1 MSINNHL
8 EICAILYVVF
18 SVLAMVAVVVKIA
31 RSHKLSIMNMCSVM
45 YIVFLGV
52 IPALILF
59 GYSDGLRVTSGIL
72 YAERYT
78 WTFYVQLLLT
88 VVGYLFLHF
97 GYKIKTGE
105 NKEKIEYPK
114 QKTLLVAFI
123 FAVISFVSL
132 LLWASGYGGVGNL
145 LANAGKIR
153 AGFILSRNAFTFFK
167 HFVPLSLMA
176 SWLLFNMFLRKEIN
190 GFEKKLG
197 AGILLVCNVVLSII
211 YIQANDGRMLL
222 AVYFF
227 LFFVLY
233 FKYQYEIKQ
242 ANITPMLIKFGIAFV
257 VALVILLNA
266 DAILA
271 FLGDKAYE
279 ESDSSGGIV
288 GTLSKEF
295 SFIMSGTQNVLLQI
309 SSKTGRSMIIN
320 DVVNGVFAWLPT
332 SLKPIAL
339 EDVWNYNTRVL
350 DTGTYGQSP
359 TSIVAQSLY
368 DLSYWG
374 IIIIPLIYGK
384 LIRKIETLFE
394 KREGN
399 IFYDTVY
406 VALGYFLCKGLP
418 YFSLYNIMMNTFF
431 IVIAIVI
438 YTAVHKI
445 KLW

>member
-1 MSINNHL
+1 
-8 EICAILYVVF
+8 
-18 SVLAMVAVVVKIA
+18 
-31 RSHKLSIMNMCSVM
+31 
-45 YIVFLGV
+45 
-52 IPALILF
+52 
-59 GYSDGLRVTSGIL
+59 
-72 YAERYT
+72 
-78 WTFYVQLLLT
+78 
-88 VVGYLFLHF
+88 
-97 GYKIKTGE
+97 
-105 NKEKIEYPK
+105 
-114 QKTLLVAFI
+114 
-123 FAVISFVSL
+123 
-132 LLWASGYGGVGNL
+132 
-145 LANAGKIR
+145 
-153 AGFILSRNAFTFFK
+153 
-167 HFVPLSLMA
+167 
-176 SWLLFNMFLRKEIN
+176 
-190 GFEKKLG
+190 
-197 AGILLVCNVVLSII
+197 
-211 YIQANDGRMLL
+211 MLL